1 MGIRRF
7 EWLSYQVAMALKQ
20 DIEPVGGDE
29 PPPRFSVRGW
39 EAVRERLVGST
50 FPGGSRGPKKCGQSG
65 SGISNSFKM
74 SDGVRMAVASSTIAA
89 ACSHDKVGLTEPS
102 SRIAMTS
109 CGIEDLLAAIC

>member
-50 FPGGSRGPKKCGQSG
+50 FPASGGRSPLSLGHITHYARLP
-65 SGISNSFKM
+65 
-74 SDGVRMAVASSTIAA
+74 AS
-89 ACSHDKVGLTEPS
+89 
-102 SRIAMTS
+102 
-109 CGIEDLLAAIC
+109 